1 MPSWVTCP
9 ATSRAPFD
17 AADLM
22 PSKGEPR
29 GGATLDMP
37 SPKIDLEIFQSRRTK
52 QQKEE
57 DRKGPGSQR
66 PASSAPG
73 VASRLPGT
81 TCRARH
87 INKAECV
94 AGRGKGEHHLP
105 EVCSVSEE
113 TRHYQNGQRTR
124 PYSGLRTRLSS
135 RALPWGLGPWGR
147 AVDWAG
153 ATRELWEVTKC

>member
-1 MPSWVTCP
+1 MEVPPWTCP
-9 ATSRAPFD
+9 PLKSTWRYFRAGEQNSKKKKIEKARGVRDRLPRRLGSPAGSRAP
-17 AADLM
+17 
-22 PSKGEPR
+22 P
-29 GGATLDMP
+29 
-37 SPKIDLEIFQSRRTK
+37 
-52 QQKEE
+52 
-57 DRKGPGSQR
+57 
-66 PASSAPG
+66 
-73 VASRLPGT
+73 
-81 TCRARH
+81 ARH

-153 ATRELWEVTKC
+153 ATGELWEVTKC